1 MSLAEE
7 EEGVV
12 RSPSEEE
19 LDLGHGVG
27 HYENLLSGSKCCY
40 VSNSKHQFLSK
51 VVKMCLT
58 VVLLSSA
65 SQSAVSVWLI
75 KWGTLSSSVLSPLSP
90 SLVLPVLGFVAKTRS
105 PAACCTYFWRM
116 WSLERRSRT
125 NASLRWRETPE
136 RCGRWEGPWGGTRWV
151 WLTVIDRLLSY
162 LLYLVRL
169 MEINGLYEILM
180 TDLSDRACCVCKHYS
195 CL

>member
-12 RSPSEEE
+12 QSPSEEE
-19 LDLGHGVG
+19 LDLRHGVG

-40 VSNSKHQFLSK
+40 VSNSKHQFISK
-51 VVKMCLT
+51 VVKNVLNCCL
-58 VVLLSSA
+58 VVISP

-75 KWGTLSSSVLSPLSP
+75 KWGTLSSSVLSLLSP

-105 PAACCTYFWRM
+105 PAACCAYFWGM

-125 NASLRWRETPE
+125 SASLRWRETPE
-136 RCGRWEGPWGGTRWV
+136 RCGQWEGPWGGTRWV

-169 MEINGLYEILM
+169 MEINGSYEILM
-180 TDLSDRACCVCKHYS
+180 TDASYCACCVCKH
-195 CL
+195 